1 MKELA
6 MLQFISNF
14 AVAKEMDS
22 STFSSTFTGQRQN
35 NEKSLTQYH
44 YIITTLN
51 IINISSLLW
60 NEMIIVHN

>member
-22 STFSSTFTGQRQN
+22 STFSSTLQDNEN

-44 YIITTLN
+44 YIITT
-51 IINISSLLW
+51 W
-60 NEMIIVHN
+60 QT

>member
-44 YIITTLN
+44 YIITT
-51 IINISSLLW
+51 W
-60 NEMIIVHN
+60 QT